1 MDSIDLISLSDSGRH
16 EMPGSNPH
24 DAHGD
29 ATLSISE
36 VTTGGGQLFQSWTI
50 CACTLSRLRDRLGP
64 PHHESYATPEAARA
78 IAEAALHQ
86 PGNVHVR

>member
-1 MDSIDLISLSDSGRH
+1 
-16 EMPGSNPH
+16 MPGSNPH
-24 DAHGD
+24 EAHGD

-50 CACTLSRLRDRLGP
+50 CACTLDRLRDRLGP